1 MRVKVYSGA
10 CGIRAAVQGRSAS
23 GHDQIEELK
32 RPAGSYALVTAGQR
46 EKLLLLSRH
55 RCLRKKRKERGLGS
69 SGGPELPSGSAS
81 LSERLRYGER
91 AAPYKPSQHSRIC
104 FCRFAVYPS
113 LIAASSISLQSRP
126 LTPPSPPPLLSHH
139 GRSLLVLAHHL
150 LPQVLFTLYR
160 LRNTYADAHL
170 AESWYRLVRRGS
182 PPQTRLSLTSA
193 QNMPSTPSTKV
204 SPP

>member
-1 MRVKVYSGA
+1 M
-10 CGIRAAVQGRSAS
+10 QGRSAS

-32 RPAGSYALVTAGQR
+32 RPAGVYALVTSCRR
-46 EKLLLLSRH
+46 EKLLLESRH

-91 AAPYKPSQHSRIC
+91 EQQLHTNHPSIVASVSVVPPSI
-104 FCRFAVYPS
+104 PS
-113 LIAASSISLQSRP
+113 LIAAPSIPLQSRP
-126 LTPPSPPPLLSHH
+126 LTLPSPPPLLSHH

-160 LRNTYADAHL
+160 LRNTYADSHL
-170 AESWYRLVRRGS
+170 AESWYRLVRPSS
-182 PPQTRLSLTSA
+182 PQQTRLLLTSA
-193 QNMPSTPSTKV
+193 QNMLSTPSTKV